1 MGLSEL
7 KYNWVLVLTNDL
19 LVVIFSNH
27 HKSSFIFEKSD
38 KLCHNVKKKK
48 KKKKTE
54 EKNWSNHMLL
64 KCLENQHKWER
75 TNNIAKIY
83 AGLQIKKNSKLPFGN
98 YQRKNGCQ
106 IQKCS
111 CQIVQEQKLRLDPH
125 LIDIVVWLL
134 ELNTFQRHPPV
145 AAA

>member
-1 MGLSEL
+1 
-7 KYNWVLVLTNDL
+7 
-19 LVVIFSNH
+19 
-27 HKSSFIFEKSD
+27 
-38 KLCHNVKKKK
+38 
-48 KKKKTE
+48 
-54 EKNWSNHMLL
+54 MLL
-64 KCLENQHKWER
+64 KCLENQHKWEG

-83 AGLQIKKNSKLPFGN
+83 AGLEIKKNSKSPFGN
-98 YQRKNGCQ
+98 YQRKNGRQ

>member
-1 MGLSEL
+1 ML
-7 KYNWVLVLTNDL
+7 
-19 LVVIFSNH
+19 
-27 HKSSFIFEKSD
+27 
-38 KLCHNVKKKK
+38 
-48 KKKKTE
+48 KKKTQQKNRR
-54 EKNWSNHMLL
+54 EKIGVNHMLL
-64 KCLENQHKWER
+64 KCLENQHKWEG

-83 AGLQIKKNSKLPFGN
+83 AGLEIKKNSKLPFGN
-98 YQRKNGCQ
+98 YQRKNGRQ

-111 CQIVQEQKLRLDPH
+111 CQIVNEQKFRLDPH

>member
-27 HKSSFIFEKSD
+27 HKISFIFEKSD

-48 KKKKTE
+48 TE
-54 EKNWSNHMLL
+54 EKKIGVHHMLL

-83 AGLQIKKNSKLPFGN
+83 AGLEIKKNSKSPFGN
-98 YQRKNGCQ
+98 YQRKNGRQ

-111 CQIVQEQKLRLDPH
+111 CQIVKEQKFRLDPH

>member
-27 HKSSFIFEKSD
+27 HKVSFIFEKSD

-48 KKKKTE
+48 
-54 EKNWSNHMLL
+54 
-64 KCLENQHKWER
+64 QHKWER

-83 AGLQIKKNSKLPFGN
+83 AGLEIKKNSKLPFGN

-125 LIDIVVWLL
+125 LIEIVVWLL
-134 ELNTFQRHPPV
+134 ELNMFQRHPPV